1 MQWERTDRPTAIL
14 MIYQSHRST
23 WVNFNTWSKWPKGT
37 TPVTSKQL
45 QVTFSSQLITEWGT
59 LRYGWQVTSTA
70 LPRVLSLR
78 LAALGRPAGS
88 SPSQTA
94 PRRSQVQTRWVYSV
108 TQFSKCHILIQPL
121 NLVMSYRPLSLL
133 LRSTIFSF
141 LWLPLCTSRQPR
153 QVAWPGNTAEA
164 VQRNC
169 SICTF
174 SSAAATLLPTAL
186 LEVCCDVFMKTCQ
199 IFPTINPGV

>member
-1 MQWERTDRPTAIL
+1 MQWERTHRPTTIL
-14 MIYQSHRST
+14 MIHQSHRST
-23 WVNFNTWSKWPKGT
+23 WVNFNTWSKWPTGT

-45 QVTFSSQLITEWGT
+45 QATFCSQLITESET
-59 LRYGWQVTSTA
+59 LSYGWQVTSTA
-70 LPRVLSLR
+70 LPRVLSLWP
-78 LAALGRPAGS
+78 AALGRPVGS

-94 PRRSQVQTRWVYSV
+94 PGGHRCKQDQVYSV

-121 NLVMSYRPLSLL
+121 NLVMSYGPLSLL
-133 LRSTIFSF
+133 LRTISS
-141 LWLPLCTSRQPR
+141 LWLPLYTSRQPH

-174 SSAAATLLPTAL
+174 SLAAATLLPAAL
-186 LEVCCDVFMKTCQ
+186 LEVCCCDVFMKTCQ
-199 IFPTINPGV
+199 IFPTINRGV